1 MITIYTIEPME
12 CPILFCCEKSF
23 ETVQEYAKT
32 TRIDKQYLKEI
43 LECDNNQDGMVM
55 SDDNTDKPFLFYI
68 KDRKHDWY
76 FWEVLNHEISHL
88 VFYLARHYGFTDE
101 TEYQATLHE
110 SLFRNF
116 RRLIQNK

>member
-23 ETVQEYAKT
+23 EPVQSFAKT

-116 RRLIQNK
+116 RRLLINK